1 VIAVGVLLV
10 LTQVENGL
18 TTAIR
23 AMFGVE
29 PPLLVLASVVGLLF
43 AYLVRFLSVAYHPV
57 QTGLERIPVALDES
71 ARALGASAAGVLRDV
86 HAPLLRNSLLTG
98 MTLVMME
105 VMKEM
110 PATMLIRP
118 FGVDTL
124 AVEIWQR
131 TTDAMWVEAAPPS
144 LAILVAGALLACTL
158 TRLRV
163 AQSGG
168 DR

>member
-1 VIAVGVLLV
+1 
-10 LTQVENGL
+10 
-18 TTAIR
+18 
-23 AMFGVE
+23 
-29 PPLLVLASVVGLLF
+29 VLASVAGLLF

-57 QTGLERIPVALDES
+57 QTGLARIPLSLDES

-86 HAPLLRNSLLTG
+86 HAPLLRDALLTG

-131 TTDAMWVEAAPPS
+131 TTDAMWVEAAPPA
-144 LAILVAGALLACTL
+144 LAILIAGALLACTL

-163 AQSGG
+163 TPRGG
-168 DR
+168 RA